1 MKKSRIALHASM
13 LILLALSSCRSL
25 DTTVSIPTRS
35 LPQSFS
41 QQPDIQR
48 RNTDDTTTIARLE
61 WRRYFQDSLLVA
73 LIDTALQN
81 NFDL

>member
-1 MKKSRIALHASM
+1 M
-13 LILLALSSCRSL
+13 LAKAL
-25 DTTVSIPTRS
+25 DTTVFVPKREI
-35 LPQSFS
+35 PQSFQRQS
-41 QQPDIQR
+41 IQA
-48 RNTDDTTTIARLE
+48 NITTDTTTIAALE